1 LSGRVV
7 PGANS
12 APSDPGMGWSMA
24 GLSAVAP
31 PVGVDAEA
39 GRAVSL
45 PSLPGEKSVATVHA

>member
-7 PGANS
+7 PAANS
-12 APSDPGMGWSMA
+12 RLSDPGTGWSVA

-31 PVGVDAEA
+31 RVVVDAEV